1 VRVDES
7 QPPPPPPAPAPPA
20 GSPPPPSGEPV
31 AAAPPPPPPTG
42 APAIKAPDNPIAIA
56 GLTVSVLG
64 IVLAVVVIGFFFG
77 LIGTSL
83 SAIALKRSRQG
94 LGRRGMSIAGIIV
107 GVLAMLLSVAG
118 VFAILALANGE
129 ESTRNGI
136 ITNSTNET
144 HPPQDD
150 LDATVCGES
159 NSGRIATTSVR
170 ITNRSESSSVYRIE
184 VEWETEGGDIISST
198 NTTSYVGVDESIT
211 VDFVETSG
219 RGLVDSCRV
228 VRIDRSSLPI
238 F

>member
-1 VRVDES
+1 MDES
-7 QPPPPPPAPAPPA
+7 QPPPPPPAPIPSSD
-20 GSPPPPSGEPV
+20 SPPPPTGQPV
-31 AAAPPPPPPTG
+31 AAAPPPPPPPTG

-94 LGRRGMSIAGIIV
+94 LGRRGMSIAGIIT

-170 ITNRSESSSVYRIE
+170 ITNRSEASSVYRIE
-184 VEWETEGGDIISST
+184 VEWETEDGDAISST
-198 NTTSYVGVDESIT
+198 NTTSYLGVGESIT